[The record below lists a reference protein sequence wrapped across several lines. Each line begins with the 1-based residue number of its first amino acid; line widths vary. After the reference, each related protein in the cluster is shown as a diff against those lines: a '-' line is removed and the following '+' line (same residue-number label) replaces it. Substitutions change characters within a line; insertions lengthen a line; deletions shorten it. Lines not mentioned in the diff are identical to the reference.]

1 MSSSHCT
8 HHCLTTC
15 YHHDDDD
22 IPLVYKK
29 DEIFRTIAARGE
41 PTISF
46 YIPRI
51 DKGYD
56 EQDVINTFNA
66 LDIGQVMRVDF
77 APLAPIAPGVR
88 ESAESIRN
96 PYQKAFVHMAWLYK
110 SETAKTIT
118 SEVLDADNSFRLYPW
133 VKNEH
138 EYWILLNN
146 KMAVPA
152 TTLNVHQI
160 AENHRIL
167 EQTVM
172 NQAKQIAEQSKQ
184 IAELI
189 HLIHL

>member
-1 MSSSHCT
+1 MSSQCT

-29 DEIFRTIAARGE
+29 GEIFRTITTSGE
-41 PTISF
+41 PLISF

-51 DKGYD
+51 DKDYD

-77 APLAPIAPGVR
+77 APLVPIPPGQR
-88 ESAESIRN
+88 ESVESIRN

-110 SETAKTIT
+110 SDIAWSIT
-118 SEVLDADNSFRLYPW
+118 SEVLNADNSFRVYPCL
-133 VKNEH
+133 KNNH

-152 TTLNVHQI
+152 TILNVHQM

-172 NQAKQIAEQSKQ
+172 AQANQ
-184 IAELI
+184 IAELKAMVEQ
-189 HLIHL
+189 LLKK

>member
-1 MSSSHCT
+1 MTSQCT
-8 HHCLTTC
+8 HRCLTTC
-15 YHHDDDD
+15 YHYDDDD

-29 DEIFRTIAARGE
+29 GEIFRTIATSGE
-41 PTISF
+41 PLISF

-51 DKGYD
+51 DKDYD

-77 APLAPIAPGVR
+77 APLVPIAPGQR
-88 ESAESIRN
+88 ESDESIRN

-110 SETAKTIT
+110 SETSRRIYDI
-118 SEVLDADNSFRLYPW
+118 VVDADNSFRVYPCL
-133 VKNEH
+133 KNNH

-152 TTLNVHQI
+152 TRLNVHQI

-172 NQAKQIAEQSKQ
+172 AQAKQIAE
-184 IAELI
+184 LF
-189 HLIHL
+189 HLLKKVEQNK

>member
-1 MSSSHCT
+1 MTSQCT
-8 HHCLTTC
+8 HRCLTTC
-15 YHHDDDD
+15 YHYDDDD

-29 DEIFRTIAARGE
+29 DDIYGAIAARGE
-41 PTISF
+41 PTISL

-77 APLAPIAPGVR
+77 APLAPVAPGQR
-88 ESAESIRN
+88 ESIESIRN

-110 SETAKTIT
+110 SDTAVSINR
-118 SEVLDADNSFRLYPW
+118 EVLNADNSFRVYPCL
-133 VKNEH
+133 KNNH

-152 TTLNVHQI
+152 TTLNVHQM

-167 EQTVM
+167 EQTMVA
-172 NQAKQIAEQSKQ
+172 QAKQIAELKEMVEQLLKK
-184 IAELI
+184 
-189 HLIHL
+189 

>member
-1 MSSSHCT
+1 MTSSPCT

-29 DEIFRTIAARGE
+29 DEIFRNITARGE

-77 APLAPIAPGVR
+77 APLAPIPPGVR

-96 PYQKAFVHMAWLYK
+96 PFQKAFVHMAWLYK

-118 SEVLDADNSFRLYPW
+118 SEVLDADNSFRVYPW
-133 VKNEH
+133 VKNNH

-152 TTLNVHQI
+152 TKLNVHQM

-172 NQAKQIAEQSKQ
+172 TQAKQIAELKAMVEQLLKK
-184 IAELI
+184 
-189 HLIHL
+189 